1 MKNAAVAALQIAE
14 AESTNNFSPTET
26 HEKATK
32 KGKEEVD
39 SFFRIEQDY
48 QQFNSI
54 KLSTIIHLV
63 ESYKSC
69 RKGFSSL
76 LRVLLCRLRGKIS
89 YGKSAILLPDSWRTE
104 S

>member
-14 AESTNNFSPTET
+14 AESTNNFSPTKT

-76 LRVLLCRLRGKIS
+76 LRVLLCVASWKNLLWKICNLTS
-89 YGKSAILLPDSWRTE
+89 RFLAN
-104 S
+104 